1 MHQYSILM
9 DFAEDFP
16 SGSRNSMKKSIMRQ
30 TSELAE
36 WSSEIVALAEAA
48 GAGVLAVYRRW
59 QALGDGVR
67 GPGRSDKADGSPLTE
82 ADVLSH
88 NIIADGLGRLCPH
101 VPLVSEEGAKP
112 AAERLRGSDFWLVDP
127 LDGTREF
134 IDRNGE
140 FTVNIALV
148 RDGFPVFGVVVA
160 PVLEQT
166 YWGGLGLGAF
176 RCDPHRS
183 QEIRVSLQP
192 SRPWRVV
199 ASRSHMDD
207 QTARFISGLGPHCL
221 IQSGSSLKFCRV
233 AEGSAD
239 VYPRFGPTC
248 EWDTAA
254 AHAVLRA
261 AGGRIARLDG
271 TELGY
276 GKSGFLNPAF
286 IASGVPMSGLPA
298 EAP

>member
-1 MHQYSILM
+1 
-9 DFAEDFP
+9 
-16 SGSRNSMKKSIMRQ
+16 MKKSIMRQ

-59 QALGDGVR
+59 QAQGDGVR

-88 NIIADGLGRLCPH
+88 NIIAEGLGRLCPH
-101 VPLVSEEGAKP
+101 VPLVSEEGVKP
-112 AAERLRGSDFWLVDP
+112 AAERLEGSDFWLVDP

-148 RDGFPVFGVVVA
+148 REGVPVFGVVVA
-160 PVLEQT
+160 PVLDQT

-176 RCDPHRS
+176 RRDPRRS
-183 QEIRVSLQP
+183 QEIRVSPQP
-192 SRPWRVV
+192 SRPLRVV

-207 QTARFISGLGPHCL
+207 QTAQFISGLGPHSL

-233 AEGSAD
+233 AEGTAD
-239 VYPRFGPTC
+239 IYPRFGPTC

-261 AGGRIARLDG
+261 AGGRIACLDG
-271 TELGY
+271 TELDY
-276 GKSGFLNPAF
+276 GKAGFLNPSF
-286 IASGVPMSGLPA
+286 IASGVPMSGLAAGPRD
-298 EAP
+298 